1 VSVRPVSAPDT
12 AFPRLVTLAAHDLRT
27 PLATIHGFAQTLVRM
42 GDLGEPKQRYVE
54 MIDAASR
61 QLAELLDELGIA
73 ARIEG
78 GRYEPNIQPVDTLD
92 LARAAAD
99 ELGEDRVAVAGDGGT
114 VQVDVEATQRG
125 VAALAQ
131 AALRHGG
138 LQQVDLRASGTML
151 TVSPVTTSS
160 GPVLLGDELRDLGA
174 AVAVRVIRALGGSVE
189 LSGDGDALSVRLP
202 G

>member
-1 VSVRPVSAPDT
+1 VSLGSVSSPDT
-12 AFPRLVTLAAHDLRT
+12 AFSRLVSLAAHDLRT

-42 GDLGEPKQRYVE
+42 GELGEPKQRYVE

-61 QLAELLDELGIA
+61 QLAELLDELGTA

-78 GRYEPNIQPVDTLD
+78 GRYEPNLQPVDTLD
-92 LARAAAD
+92 LARGAAE

-114 VQVDVEATQRG
+114 VQVDVEATRRG
-125 VAALAQ
+125 VAAFAQ

-138 LQQVDLRASGTML
+138 LEQVDLLASGTTL
-151 TVSPVTTSS
+151 TVSPVTPSS
-160 GPVLLGDELRDLGA
+160 GPVLLGEQLRDLGA
-174 AVAVRVIRALGGSVE
+174 AVAVLVVRANGGSVE
-189 LSGDGDALSVRLP
+189 LDGDKLSVRLP